1 EWLSLQADAFR
12 GHGLSL
18 LGRKITSCG
27 VFGHVLF
34 PQESPPYVTAIRVK
48 FLEFYRSYMLNV
60 RIFINKPIYEI
71 ELYER
76 KYEHKEIGIEGDEC
90 GPLFA
95 TNVIRSDW

>member
-1 EWLSLQADAFR
+1 
-12 GHGLSL
+12 
-18 LGRKITSCG
+18 
-27 VFGHVLF
+27 
-34 PQESPPYVTAIRVK
+34 
-48 FLEFYRSYMLNV
+48 MLNV